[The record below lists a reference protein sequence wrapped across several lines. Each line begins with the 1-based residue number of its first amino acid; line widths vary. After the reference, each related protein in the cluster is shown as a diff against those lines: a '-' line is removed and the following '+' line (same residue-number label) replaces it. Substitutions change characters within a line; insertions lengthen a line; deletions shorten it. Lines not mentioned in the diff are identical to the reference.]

1 MPSALRESMG
11 SMGGEMGSISSAT
24 AVDRNGPLPWPRLQG
39 DGAVSISPIHIR
51 IKGNRR
57 LRQPRPSD
65 TADSGANALDRP
77 PPTGDRAP
85 ERGASDAERR
95 SRLRLRRPAPEPEEA
110 MHAAPSSRTAG
121 SA

>member
-57 LRQPRPSD
+57 LPC
-65 TADSGANALDRP
+65 
-77 PPTGDRAP
+77 PTGQDGLGSHGHQTQRTAVRTHWTGP
-85 ERGASDAERR
+85 HRQGIERR
-95 SRLRLRRPAPEPEEA
+95 NVARLMPNEDP
-110 MHAAPSSRTAG
+110 G
-121 SA
+121 